1 MKSVTLKAYPR
12 TLTKRNG
19 VKKIYAAGRVPAV
32 IYGRHIKP
40 QNLEVDSKE
49 IEDLVHHSHSEN
61 LLVDLQVEGDQNPKR
76 LALVKEVQHHPL
88 TRKILHVDFNEVSET
103 EKVTV
108 VVPIETVGEAIGVKT
123 GGGILEHVLHR
134 VKVRCLPK
142 DIPDYITIDVTNLE
156 IGKAIH
162 IGEIQ
167 PPPGVEILG
176 DKSITV
182 VAVAAPITEEQ
193 EKAALEAAAETPAAD
208 QVEMIKEKKEEAEAE
223 EKPAAGKE
231 KPAGKAAEKA
241 AEKPAE
247 KKK

>member
-12 TLTKRNG
+12 TLTKRSG
-19 VKKIYAAGRVPAV
+19 VKKVFAAGRVPAV

-49 IEDLVHHSHSEN
+49 IEDLVHHSYSEN
-61 LLVDLQVEGDQNPKR
+61 ILVDLLIEGNEHQKR

-88 TRKILHVDFNEVSET
+88 TRKILHVDFHEVSET

-108 VVPIETVGEAIGVKT
+108 TVPIETVGEAIGVKT

-142 DIPDYITIDVTNLE
+142 DIPEYIKIDVSNLDV
-156 IGKAIH
+156 GKAIH

-176 DKSITV
+176 DKMVTV

-193 EKAALEAAAETPAAD
+193 EKAAMEAAAAAPAAD
-208 QVEMIKEKKEEAEAE
+208 QVEMIKEKKEEPAAE
-223 EKPAAGKE
+223 EEKAAAKE
-231 KPAGKAAEKA
+231 KEKA
-241 AEKPAE
+241 AEK
-247 KKK
+247 KK